1 MYIMQ
6 TRRKNRNER
15 ETEKEREWGE
25 ILRERENLFIPFLL
39 T

>member
-1 MYIMQ
+1 MQ
-6 TRRKNRNER
+6 TQRKNRNEKR
-15 ETEKEREWGE
+15 ERKREGGE